1 MHTRAEYKPEW
12 IREDFVDFIAE
23 KIDSIWAWK
32 KIKAEIISVKPLST
46 DFIQLQL
53 RPNKNFNFQAYQ
65 AGQSVLVTAII
76 GGVRQQRSYSVVQ
89 VSPQGLLSIAVKK
102 QGAVSNAL
110 TSLALGGI
118 VEISQPQGDFVLKPT
133 ERANLMIASGSGIT
147 AIYALLNS
155 HLLSSSKPVDL
166 LYFSRDNA
174 YAAELLA
181 LAGHYPQFKLHLI
194 NTSQQ
199 KQHLDQALL
208 ELLVDGFMQRECYAC
223 GASSMMQ
230 SVQQIYQH
238 AGLTAQLHTEYFQI
252 PADETLAEQPVK
264 FLRSQQAFQ
273 AKSNLLESAEQAGLR
288 PAHGCRM
295 GICNTCS
302 CTKVQGSVKN
312 ILTGEIDSQNNSQI
326 KLCISQA
333 ISPVT
338 INL

>member
-23 KIDSIWAWK
+23 KFDAIWAWK
-32 KIKAEIISVKPLST
+32 KIKAEIISVKPLSS

-53 RPNKNFNFQAYQ
+53 RPNKNFKMNAYQ
-65 AGQSVLVTAII
+65 AGQSILVTIVL
-76 GGVRQQRSYSVVQ
+76 GGVRQQRSYSIVQ
-89 VSPQGLLSIAVKK
+89 VSSHGLLSIAVKK
-102 QGAVSNAL
+102 QGLVSDAL
-110 TSLALGGI
+110 TALPIGSI

-133 ERANLMIASGSGIT
+133 ERANLLIASGSGMT
-147 AIYALLNS
+147 AIYALLTS
-155 HLLSSSKPVDL
+155 HLLNDSKPIDL
-166 LYFSRDNA
+166 IYFNRDNA
-174 YAAELLA
+174 YAVELRA
-181 LAGHYPQFKLHLI
+181 LAEQYPQFKLHLI
-194 NTSQQ
+194 NTAQQ
-199 KQHLDQALL
+199 KQHLTQ
-208 ELLVDGFMQRECYAC
+208 ELLNELVKDYQQRECYAC
-223 GASSMMQ
+223 GASGMMQ
-230 SVQQIYQH
+230 SVQTIYQ
-238 AGLTAQLHTEYFQI
+238 QLELSNKLNTEYFQLLI
-252 PADETLAEQPVK
+252 DETLAEQPVK
-264 FLRSQQAFQ
+264 FLLAQQEFQ